1 MELPGYDPF
10 YKLPDAE
17 RLYRTERGSTYAH
30 FSDQTSQRNRSGE
43 NHKDKTT
50 GLQDRSLK
58 TIYMEP
64 KALNAIGTWLQDENT
79 STRLKP
85 VLDAEGKQT
94 GRAQVQIVE
103 PHTYQPTK
111 LENGKFVKTGPPVTY
126 GAGKIVAEV
135 PYERTPV
142 KGYHPVEI
150 FNSESPK
157 GNKGTGVHFGSKITE
172 IMKRTGGGG
181 GGGGGGSLMQ
191 ADPKQLGGTKIGP
204 KMATGGKVNMPE
216 NYSTGRWRLI

>member
-43 NHKDKTT
+43 KHSDKTT

-58 TIYMEP
+58 TVYMEP
-64 KALNAIGTWLQDENT
+64 RALNAIGTWLQDEST

-85 VLDAEGKQT
+85 VLDAEGRQT

-126 GAGKIVAEV
+126 EAGRIVAEV
-135 PYERTPV
+135 PYEKKPV

-150 FNSESPK
+150 FKSDSPK
-157 GNKGTGVHFGSKITE
+157 GNKGTGIHFGSKITE
-172 IMKRTGGGG
+172 IMQRTGGGG

-191 ADPKQLGGTKIGP
+191 PDPKQLGGTKIGP
-204 KMATGGKVNMPE
+204 RMAVGGAVNMPE